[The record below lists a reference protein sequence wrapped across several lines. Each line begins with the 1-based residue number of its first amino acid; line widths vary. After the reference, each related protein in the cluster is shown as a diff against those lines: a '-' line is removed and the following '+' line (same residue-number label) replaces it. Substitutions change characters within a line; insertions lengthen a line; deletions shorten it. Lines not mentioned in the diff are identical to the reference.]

1 MIQNHAAAKDTRP
14 HAAST
19 EPRPPRRPATWGAR
33 ATPRSTRAQDAGG
46 GGQDTGAGGRGRT
59 QATGGRTRDSSSL
72 SSHTHRGRQVDV
84 RRVTR
89 VVGKVSRD
97 THVAAWQDPGRTVPE
112 GREPPGVCVGSQGR
126 ELPQD
131 RPAESGAAGW
141 PSPQPRRWPAARV
154 ASPRKAPSSRTRG
167 VSLTPPWHPRPA
179 WLRRPLLC
187 VWCPASHFRSL
198 SPRPTS
204 VALWA

>member
-14 HAAST
+14 HAASA
-19 EPRPPRRPATWGAR
+19 EPRPPGDRPRGEHGPPPAAHAPRMQGAGR
-33 ATPRSTRAQDAGG
+33 GG
-46 GGQDTGAGGRGRT
+46 GGRT
-59 QATGGRTRDSSSL
+59 QATGGRTQDSSSL

-97 THVAAWQDPGRTVPE
+97 TRVTAWQDPGRTVPE
-112 GREPPGVCVGSQGR
+112 GREPSGVCVGSQGR
-126 ELPQD
+126 ELPRD
-131 RPAESGAAGW
+131 HPAESGAAGW
-141 PSPQPRRWPAARV
+141 PSPRPRRWPAARV

-167 VSLTPPWHPRPA
+167 VSLTPPWRPRPA